1 MDIRAVDI
9 CHDLTLPKVA
19 CCVFCDMSHGVNSL
33 TGSWLRLNIVALPIA
48 MEMRGVDVCHDMR
61 LPKVACCVFCDMSH
75 LVNSL
80 TGSWLRSNI
89 ALPIAMEMRG
99 VDGSHERT
107 LEYVRLQSHVV
118 CLWCQ
123 ELTNIWY
130 QSLSQSQWILEKLM
144 IETRGLNK
152 LSTESILDFREYL
165 CILCRYYTDG
175 RNIKKSELQPTKLE
189 YLVSISLLRRWQDRF
204 CTVEVQARICKIDS
218 ASLQNRACRFG
229 IEFPPC
235 KIGPATGV
243 RLWRSTRYMSIYRVD
258 TRL

>member
-1 MDIRAVDI
+1 
-9 CHDLTLPKVA
+9 
-19 CCVFCDMSHGVNSL
+19 
-33 TGSWLRLNIVALPIA
+33 
-48 MEMRGVDVCHDMR
+48 
-61 LPKVACCVFCDMSH
+61 
-75 LVNSL
+75 
-80 TGSWLRSNI
+80 
-89 ALPIAMEMRG
+89 
-99 VDGSHERT
+99 
-107 LEYVRLQSHVV
+107 
-118 CLWCQ
+118 
-123 ELTNIWY
+123 
-130 QSLSQSQWILEKLM
+130 M

-152 LSTESILDFREYL
+152 LSTESIIDFREYL

-258 TRL
+258 TRLQRMSAILTCGECLRYLTLQNVYQVDMKLTLQGGEDLQDALSCRSFSAKEPLISGLFCGK